1 MQVVLDDLRGQVRD
15 LHLLMGGRHAK
26 IGSGGQVRAARA
38 CPLREMRHRPVRLL
52 APGQV
57 RARRP
62 RLLAGVPPLP
72 FPRSGRADGVRPG
85 WSSSDGGSEEL
96 PEFRDAARS
105 SLASRSSSSPIRTS
119 SAAFR
124 AASNAMSWPCSA
136 ISASR
141 AASSGLEVTDHHHPG
156 THLVIKATRWAGHQ
170 EIITGSNA
178 DGYSFT
184 SEGPSSGMRL
194 GPAAEPLGRSPHQT
208 ARRSGRRVLA
218 WKATARGPLPRNTSL
233 RAEGGSTRRLLG
245 SCTKRSLTTRSS
257 GSLF

>member
-1 MQVVLDDLRGQVRD
+1 MTVRGQLRD
-15 LHLLMGGRHAK
+15 LDLLMGGRHAQV
-26 IGSGGQVRAARA
+26 GRGGQVRAARA
-38 CPLREMRHRPVRLL
+38 RPLREMRHRPVRVL

-62 RLLAGVPPLP
+62 RLLARVPPLP
-72 FPRSGRADGVRPG
+72 LAPLRVGGGGVRPG

-105 SLASRSSSSPIRTS
+105 SLASRSSSSPTRTA
-119 SAAFR
+119 SAAFC

-141 AASSGLEVTDHHHPG
+141 AASSGLAVTDHHHPG

-178 DGYSFT
+178 DAYSFT

-233 RAEGGSTRRLLG
+233 WAEDGSTRRLLG